1 MMEVEKATAGRLIDR
16 LEAKGWVERRAQAG
30 DRRINRVYLTTE
42 AERVHKR
49 IWRIAEATVD
59 DALSD
64 LSQREAGQLLKLL
77 GRVKSRL
84 VEIADNPAAQLRAK
98 NGDRDA
104 MRARSKPAVRQ
115 AVAEDKL
122 VAP

>member
-1 MMEVEKATAGRLIDR
+1 
-16 LEAKGWVERRAQAG
+16 
-30 DRRINRVYLTTE
+30 
-42 AERVHKR
+42 VHKR

-59 DALSD
+59 DALAD

-84 VEIADNPAAQLRAK
+84 LDIADHPSPQLRAK

-104 MRARSKPAVRQ
+104 VRARTKPVDRQ
-115 AVAEDKL
+115 VVAEDEL
-122 VAP
+122 VVP